1 MRLFC
6 IFHNIKKARI
16 GRLLSGLQPQNN
28 HFICY
33 PFLTK
38 RVTNESFYETLKAL
52 LERTQKIHLKQ
63 EAWYIISL
71 EVS

>member
-6 IFHNIKKARI
+6 IFHNIKKSRI
-16 GRLLSGLQPQNN
+16 GRLLSGFQPQNN
-28 HFICY
+28 HLVCY
-33 PFLTK
+33 LFVLF

-52 LERTQKIHLKQ
+52 LERTQKSHLKQ

-71 EVS
+71 EVP